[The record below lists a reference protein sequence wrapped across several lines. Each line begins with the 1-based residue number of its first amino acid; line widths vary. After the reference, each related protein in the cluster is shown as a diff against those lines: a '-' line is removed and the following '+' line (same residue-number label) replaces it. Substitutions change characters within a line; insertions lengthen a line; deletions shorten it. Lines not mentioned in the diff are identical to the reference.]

1 MKIIT
6 FFKQLSPIKII
17 LISVLLNG
25 LGAIIERFSKDFAL
39 CFQLLSFVLVMY
51 AIVTYFNKK

>member
-6 FFKQLSPIKII
+6 FFKQLSPVKII

-25 LGAIIERFSKDFAL
+25 LGAFIERFSKDFAL

>member
-6 FFKQLSPIKII
+6 FFRQLSPIKII

-25 LGAIIERFSKDFAL
+25 LGAIIERFSKDFGL
-39 CFQLLSFVLVMY
+39 SFQLLSFVLVMY